1 MADPTGLI
9 ANSGIELLTFGTPNG
24 VKASILLEELK
35 EAYGKDYTVQTVHIG
50 KNIQKQ
56 PWFTAI
62 NPNGRIPAIVDHDR
76 NGFAV
81 FEGLPI
87 LTYLVRHYDPEHRFS
102 FPIDSDDYSVAEQ
115 WIAWQHGGL
124 GPMQGQ
130 ANHFVRAAAE
140 KIPYPIQRYVGESER
155 LYGVLDARLADRDW
169 VAGAGRGRYSIAD
182 ISLVGWVN
190 AALYSGLDL
199 AGQFPNVRAW
209 LDRVLARPAVQKG
222 FLVPGGEPWRISAAS
237 LEAALR
243 GEEGLEDLKTSVEE
257 ARKVVADAK
266 EQYGY
271 NTMKRKLDSKD
282 EPVEATSK
290 PEPKPA
296 KAEKQSEAA
305 EPSFAELGLDP
316 RLVQAVAK
324 QSFEKPTLVQRK
336 AIPLAIQGQDVLC
349 KAKTGSGKTAA
360 YVLPVLSAILKRKS
374 TDPAPFTAGLILVP
388 TRELADQV
396 FKAIE
401 QFSAYCAKDI
411 HAAKLTDNVSD
422 AVQRSLLANVPDVVV
437 STPARAWHS
446 ASSSALSLA
455 KLQYLV
461 LDEADLVLSY
471 GYDEDMENIA
481 RSLPKGVQT
490 TMMSATLS
498 AELDTLKGIFCRNP
512 TVLDLQEEFGAED
525 EKLTQFY
532 VKCAEDDKWL
542 VSYLVFKLQL
552 IKGPCLIFVADID
565 RSYRLKLFF
574 EQFSIRSCVLNS
586 ELPINTRIKII
597 EEFNRGIYDII
608 IASDEKSELFGDEG
622 ADAEVEK
629 KEPKKKSNGEED
641 SAEQP
646 KKKRRQKKDEEYG
659 VSRGRTA
666 RAGRAGIA
674 LSFVIPKEF
683 YGKHRPT
690 TIKSSEKDEK
700 VLAKVTR
707 QQEKLGRKL
716 EPYNFNKSQME
727 AFRYRMNDA
736 LRAVTKV
743 AIREARTKE
752 LRQELL
758 RSETLKRY
766 FEENPTELSHL
777 RHDGELGRTTR
788 QQPHLKHVPDY
799 LLPKDGKKA
808 LASEHVGFVPFK
820 KEGGK
825 DRKHRKGKPKGRS
838 FRVGGKKDP
847 LKTFKVRRKAK

>member
-1 MADPTGLI
+1 
-9 ANSGIELLTFGTPNG
+9 
-24 VKASILLEELK
+24 
-35 EAYGKDYTVQTVHIG
+35 
-50 KNIQKQ
+50 
-56 PWFTAI
+56 
-62 NPNGRIPAIVDHDR
+62 
-76 NGFAV
+76 
-81 FEGLPI
+81 
-87 LTYLVRHYDPEHRFS
+87 
-102 FPIDSDDYSVAEQ
+102 
-115 WIAWQHGGL
+115 
-124 GPMQGQ
+124 
-130 ANHFVRAAAE
+130 
-140 KIPYPIQRYVGESER
+140 
-155 LYGVLDARLADRDW
+155 
-169 VAGAGRGRYSIAD
+169 
-182 ISLVGWVN
+182 
-190 AALYSGLDL
+190 
-199 AGQFPNVRAW
+199 
-209 LDRVLARPAVQKG
+209 
-222 FLVPGGEPWRISAAS
+222 
-237 LEAALR
+237 
-243 GEEGLEDLKTSVEE
+243 
-257 ARKVVADAK
+257 
-266 EQYGY
+266 
-271 NTMKRKLDSKD
+271 MKRKLDSKD
-282 EPVEATSK
+282 EPSEAVSQ
-290 PEPKPA
+290 PESKPA
-296 KAEKQSEAA
+296 KAEKQSAVA

-336 AIPLAIQGQDVLC
+336 AIPLALQGQDVLC

-360 YVLPVLSAILKRKS
+360 YVLPMLSAILKRKS

-401 QFSAYCAKDI
+401 QFSAFCAKDI
-411 HAAKLTDNVSD
+411 HAAKLTESVSD
-422 AVQRSLLANVPDVVV
+422 AVQRSLLANVPDIVV

-455 KLQYLV
+455 RLQYLV

-608 IASDEKSELFGDEG
+608 IASDEKSEVFGDEN
-622 ADAEVEK
+622 ADADAEK
-629 KEPKKKSNGEED
+629 KEPKKKSNNEED
-641 SAEQP
+641 STEQP
-646 KKKRRQKKDEEYG
+646 KKKRRQQKKDEEYG
-659 VSRGRTA
+659 VSRGIDFKNVAAVVNFDMPTSASSYTHRIGRTA